1 MKKPVVDYR
10 KFRLSKLRTPEFS
23 HLLLLLGW
31 VGYFALYVLTENLIP
46 RERCVPIHC
55 ALDDMIPFCEFF
67 VIPYV
72 FWYLLIVG
80 TLLYFALY
88 NTEGFRSFQTF
99 IIVTQIVA
107 MAIYIIYPNR
117 QDLRPTEFPRD
128 NVFSQLV
135 GLLYS
140 IDTSTN
146 VCPSLHVGY
155 SLGIASAWLKEKDV
169 HKGWKAF
176 IVIAVLL
183 ICLSTAFIKQ
193 HSIVDA
199 FVAIPVCLLAEAIAY
214 GKSWWLPKFRRHK
227 EEKVA

>member
-46 RERCVPIHC
+46 RERCVPVYSV
-55 ALDDMIPFCEFF
+55 LDDMIPFCELF

-72 FWYLLIVG
+72 FWYLLILG

-88 NTEGFRSFQTF
+88 NTDGFRRFQTF

-117 QDLRPTEFPRD
+117 QDLRPAEFPRD
-128 NVFSQLV
+128 NVFSRLV

-176 IVIAVLL
+176 ILIAVLL
-183 ICLSTAFIKQ
+183 ICMSTVFIKQ

-199 FVAIPVCLLAEAIAY
+199 FVAILVCLLAEAIAY
-214 GKSWWLPKFRRHK
+214 GRSWWLPKFRRQK
-227 EEKVA
+227 NNTTT